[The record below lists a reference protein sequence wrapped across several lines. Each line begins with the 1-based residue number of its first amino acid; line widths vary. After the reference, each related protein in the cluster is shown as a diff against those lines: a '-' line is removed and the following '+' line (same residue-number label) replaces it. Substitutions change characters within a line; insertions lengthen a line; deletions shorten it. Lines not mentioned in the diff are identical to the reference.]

1 MQITAAMVKELRERT
16 GSGMMECKK
25 ALQEAGGDIDT
36 AIENMRKSGLA
47 KADKKAGRVAAE
59 GRIAIKISDDG
70 KTAAIVEVNCETDF
84 VSGGDDFLDFVNAVA
99 VAALENKPESVE
111 ALVSLTIDGGQSIE
125 ERRKEMVSRIGENIQ
140 VRRFEIMSADNAAFG
155 SYLHGTRIG
164 VLIGMENGK
173 DELIKDV
180 AMHIA
185 ASKPTCVTED
195 QVPPEVS
202 CDPSVNP
209 HGNRNPRAPGN
220 GGQGQN
226 QDGFYQLNAYD
237 PTLLCEV
244 TLEVFDGDGYVFAGI
259 LPGDVIKYTQ
269 DDSIPQEQKK
279 MGSGRGQAGAVAWHL
294 IGHGD
299 LSFTATD
306 TSGNT
311 SAAAV
316 CLVPPPPK

>member
-173 DELIKDV
+173 EELIKDV

-195 QVPPEVS
+195 QVPPEVLEKEREILIAQAQDS
-202 CDPSVNP
+202 GKPQDIIEKMVDGRIRKYLAEITLVGQPFVKDPDKTVGALLKDEGANVTGFVRFEVGEGIEKKQENFADEVMAQVN
-209 HGNRNPRAPGN
+209 A
-220 GGQGQN
+220 
-226 QDGFYQLNAYD
+226 
-237 PTLLCEV
+237 
-244 TLEVFDGDGYVFAGI
+244 
-259 LPGDVIKYTQ
+259 
-269 DDSIPQEQKK
+269 S
-279 MGSGRGQAGAVAWHL
+279 
-294 IGHGD
+294 
-299 LSFTATD
+299 
-306 TSGNT
+306 
-311 SAAAV
+311 
-316 CLVPPPPK
+316 